1 MTEKIS
7 EMTETSNVELTPQ
20 QQYKNILEK
29 ALQAAIL
36 LNKIIRGKSVEEYSD
51 EELSEAIF
59 TQSNVV
65 TKEEIIEW
73 ISNYGLDTVEELDGQ
88 VDVIYTLSYLHYLIE
103 EAKRREFVEINYKHT
118 NLILMLGNVVLS
130 NLSTDDDGY
139 YDTLEEAVDRIIENN
154 MSKVTTDVE
163 YFKTWE
169 SPKGENLIPK
179 STVVDGTRYYLL
191 VNAEGKCRKPDH
203 FVSVNLTDLAERL
216 EKQWNGVA
224 NGKEEN

>member
-29 ALQAAIL
+29 ELQAAIL

-73 ISNYGLDTVEELDGQ
+73 ISNYGLDTVEELDGACDTAFT
-88 VDVIYTLSYLHYLIE
+88 VVYLHYLLE
-103 EAKRREFVEINYKHT
+103 EAKKRDYVEVNYKHT
-118 NLILMLGNVVLS
+118 NLITLLGNLVMS
-130 NLSTDDDGY
+130 NLPLDGDKY
-139 YDTLEEAVDRIIENN
+139 YDTFEEAMDRVIDNN

-179 STVVDGTRYYLL
+179 STMVDGTRYYLL

-203 FVSVNLTDLAERL
+203 FVGVDLTDLAERL
-216 EKQWNGVA
+216 EKQWNGI
-224 NGKEEN
+224 KDDEED

>member
-1 MTEKIS
+1 MVN
-7 EMTETSNVELTPQ
+7 NVE
-20 QQYKNILEK
+20 QYKSILNK
-29 ALQAAIL
+29 ALQSAIL
-36 LNKIIRGKSVEEYSD
+36 LNKIIRGKAVEEYTK
-51 EELSEAIF
+51 EELEEAIF
-59 TQSNVV
+59 TQSNIV

-73 ISNYGLDTVEELDGQ
+73 IDNYGLDTVEELDGQ

-139 YDTLEEAVDRIIENN
+139 YDTLEEAVDRIIDNN

-203 FVSVNLTDLAERL
+203 FVGVDLTDLAERL
-216 EKQWNGVA
+216 EKQWNGVT